1 MPTLPSL
8 QPDNRW
14 RIAILKPEVG
24 LVAANAEVS
33 AIITTGLVVDLIQG
47 ALTPAEVSARLETT
61 TANVLVIISHGF
73 ERGILL
79 SRHISVEPIAELR
92 DDGLFDLADLPA
104 ATRDKFDLV
113 LLNTC
118 NSDKAARNLQNVM
131 RAGII
136 CTTLAVDDAE
146 AAAFGGR
153 FTRYLAQS
161 NDPEWAY
168 AMARPGN
175 NDSYMY
181 LASVPDFL
189 ATHPIIRETPIL

>member
-1 MPTLPSL
+1 MV
-8 QPDNRW
+8 DW

-47 ALTPAEVSARLETT
+47 SLTPAEVSARLETT
-61 TANVLVIISHGF
+61 TANVLVVISHGF

-79 SRHISVEPIAELR
+79 SRHISNVPIAESHN
-92 DDGLFDLADLPA
+92 DGLFDLTDLPA
-104 ATRDKFDLV
+104 AIRDKFDLI
-113 LLNTC
+113 LINTC
-118 NSDKAARNLQNVM
+118 ESDKAARTLQNEM

-181 LASVPDFL
+181 LAAVPDFL
-189 ATHPIIRETPIL
+189 ARRLTISETSAL